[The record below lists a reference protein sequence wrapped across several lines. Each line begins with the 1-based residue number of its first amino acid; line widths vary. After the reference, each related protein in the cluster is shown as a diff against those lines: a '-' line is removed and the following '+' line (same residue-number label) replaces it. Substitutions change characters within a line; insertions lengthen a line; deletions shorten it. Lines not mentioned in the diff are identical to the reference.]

1 VAVGVSADL
10 SRFDEALRWFLSR
23 VILTDDELDDL
34 NARARMQAWWF
45 SGGEQ
50 LRLVQDVFDDLARAL
65 NLGLPFSDFK
75 KQVSAKLASAWGG
88 ANPHRVETIWINAMQ
103 RAYGGGRYRQ
113 LTTPTMKRF
122 RPYWMY
128 DAVLD
133 SRTSPMCKERDSKV
147 LAADDP
153 WWDSNYPPLHHRCR
167 SGVRALTK
175 RQAAQRGIT
184 TTPDFAEGPQG
195 GFGASPRDDM
205 GATVKPNLAK
215 FDNELAADL
224 RRRAERAGVAA

>member
-1 VAVGVSADL
+1 MRVGATANL
-10 SRFDEALRWFLSR
+10 ARFDDALRWFLER

-34 NARARMQAWWF
+34 NDRARMQSWWF
-45 SGGEQ
+45 AGGEQ
-50 LRLVQDVFDDLARAL
+50 MRLVQDVFDDIARAL
-65 NLGLPFSDFK
+65 DNGELFSVFK
-75 KQVSAKLASAWGG
+75 KRVSAKLASAWGG

-113 LTTPTMKRF
+113 LTTPAMKRF
-122 RPYWMY
+122 RPFWMY

-133 SRTSPMCKERDSKV
+133 ARTTTICKERDGKV

-175 RQAAQRGIT
+175 RQAKAKGIT
-184 TTPDFAEGPQG
+184 TSPDFAESSQD
-195 GFGASPRDDM
+195 GFGASPRNDM
-205 GATVKPNLAK
+205 NAQTP
-215 FDNELAADL
+215 DL
-224 RRRAERAGVAA
+224 RKHDQGLVDALRDKQRAAGIK